1 MDNFKLFALWGFFV
15 YSMLTLNSHV
25 YAQSDVV
32 NLDQLTHDDFYAL
45 VDQITAEKLENVKQL
60 IDDKAKL
67 AGFHKVRQIAV
78 DKLKQIL
85 PFSEIQNIIVSKGK
99 EFCLVYTVSSLLGDL
114 IIPGILFMMGQ
125 PELAFFVAGLPINA
139 VTMPSYF
146 YFSISR
152 ERKLIANELGYD
164 IKKLKALEEL
174 KAEILEFTVD
184 NRILSI
190 FYDELEKDQ
199 EFVVVKKTFMQKIT
213 RKALP
218 KGQIDLKRLE
228 QIFVKH
234 YSKSQLAIIEQ
245 LSDLNQAVYVQIIM
259 EYLKN
264 NHEAKKE
271 LNEYLVTQNGYFGGE
286 NQLKGVRKDL
296 IKFDNQRKLI
306 NMQIIEYRKN
316 IKELKSHAH
325 AGDQQMILGKLST
338 IEKKI
343 KQLELLTKDMSIFE
357 YDYLEEVNKV
367 MSEGKLE
374 DLENNLKS
382 PTDKFQMI
390 VDRYSKI
397 INEQSDSLG
406 DGGSGS
412 CIILVHLFL
421 TGLK

>member
-1 MDNFKLFALWGFFV
+1 
-15 YSMLTLNSHV
+15 
-25 YAQSDVV
+25 
-32 NLDQLTHDDFYAL
+32 
-45 VDQITAEKLENVKQL
+45 
-60 IDDKAKL
+60 
-67 AGFHKVRQIAV
+67 
-78 DKLKQIL
+78 
-85 PFSEIQNIIVSKGK
+85 
-99 EFCLVYTVSSLLGDL
+99 
-114 IIPGILFMMGQ
+114 
-125 PELAFFVAGLPINA
+125 
-139 VTMPSYF
+139 
-146 YFSISR
+146 
-152 ERKLIANELGYD
+152 
-164 IKKLKALEEL
+164 
-174 KAEILEFTVD
+174 
-184 NRILSI
+184 
-190 FYDELEKDQ
+190 
-199 EFVVVKKTFMQKIT
+199 MQKLT
-213 RKALP
+213 RKVLP

-245 LSDLNQAVYVQIIM
+245 SSDLNQAVYVQIIM

-271 LNEYLVTQNGYFGGE
+271 LNEYLVIQSGYFGGE

-325 AGDQQMILGKLST
+325 AGDQQMILDKLST

-343 KQLELLTKDMSIFE
+343 KQLELLTKDLSIYE

-367 MSEGKLE
+367 MSEGKLA
-374 DLENNLKS
+374 DLENNFKF

-406 DGGSGS
+406 DGGS
-412 CIILVHLFL
+412 
-421 TGLK
+421 